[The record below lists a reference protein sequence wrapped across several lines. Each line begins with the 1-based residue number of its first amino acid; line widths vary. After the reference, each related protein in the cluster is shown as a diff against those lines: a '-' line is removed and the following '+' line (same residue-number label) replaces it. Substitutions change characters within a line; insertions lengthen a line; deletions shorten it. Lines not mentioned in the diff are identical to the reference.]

1 MVAYYSIFGRQVGSH
16 YLSMAVLGSVFGGV
30 YLSSSGKKAPT
41 PGVVPPINAANSD
54 EADFITK
61 FLAEAEK
68 KQ

>member
-16 YLSMAVLGSVFGGV
+16 YLSMAVLGSLFGGV
-30 YLSSSGKKAPT
+30 FLSTGGKKAPT
-41 PGVVPPINAANSD
+41 PGAAPPINAASSD